1 MTYPNPGV
9 LKAAMGH
16 YLTESARTALEALEP
31 EEDVIEM
38 GPGKQMPAVGP
49 NQILDMP
56 LFTKIPFLP
65 GSNTMFYTTNLGE
78 KLYQPSATFDLS
90 DPYCK
95 VMAPKYKSLHDPHL
109 RAYYKRKDNLRRL
122 KKSGQITDKN
132 KVVCTLKEFNEYRQ
146 YLTSLKLE
154 FEKHY
159 MREQKMLEK
168 QVTKLQDT
176 HVLPEAAETSK
187 YRDWLLKEER
197 PTIQEQENVM
207 RNRYLEL
214 INQELEKLEQLAEEN
229 RRLSLAQD
237 DKKKQGLEKRKQLL
251 LRKKMEE
258 EWRKKEMTLLMKI
271 GDDVKREARIEEQ
284 RRKSKED
291 KLKRKQVMLEKKMA
305 HHLMKLQERF
315 QREGLLPSYKN
326 FPPSTLENQSLLDKK
341 EASIS
346 KESTEDISDPMELEK
361 TSVSLPDKESEF
373 SKGDVTVPE
382 SQVSLS
388 KRKSDAKSTPLAS
401 SELNTS
407 KFATS
412 PEQEAP
418 LEKDLHQKG
427 GLYLEPGESIPPQV
441 GSSKVSF
448 SSAKGVV
455 SVTSSAVSNNP
466 SANLGS
472 GMTGNNKDKFPTSA
486 SAACVSNDGG
496 TSVCGSVGCGSKTS
510 CCGSAGCGRKTSCC
524 GSAGCGSKTSC
535 CGSAGCGSKTSCSGS
550 ASCGSKTSC
559 SGSAGCGSKTSCCG
573 SAACGSKTCGSA
585 RCGSK
590 TCGLARCGSK
600 TSCCGSAGCGSKT
613 SCCGS
618 AGCGSKTSC
627 CGSAGCG
634 SKTSCCGSGCGAG
647 GSSSNSGKTA
657 CCGSAGCGSS
667 NGKAGGG
674 YDSSSSSKHG
684 TSSGTHKLL
693 FSSSGEHMAT
703 TSQDNEDSESSYS
716 AYLQRLL
723 STSDQSALRESLKGK
738 VSSSELNSIIQN
750 IMTWVVSAVTSI
762 LYPALTKFEERVRT
776 RVYTI
781 SEESVVS
788 SENSSSCTSCNED
801 LYEGYGSLPTFAT
814 RKVSFTNTSIKPT
827 TSSPSEFCSTSG
839 KPVSTSLLSS
849 KSSFTSFT
857 KSTHM
862 SLDSDIFKGKFKR
875 GKTAVFFSPSKH
887 SGLLS
892 TTASMRSS
900 KSDSHISQM
909 QKSSTDDPENVS
921 TSYYSKR
928 KYTVPN
934 RLHSKTETTMT
945 TDSEQLPFAG
955 GEHRPPND
963 STHQRET
970 IDVKDLK
977 SIFCDLKLPLAKV
990 TAMILDEIF
999 KKILGD
1005 LGCTACSVSISME
1018 VLLESIS
1025 DSLLGSHSAGP
1036 PVAGSVSRV
1045 ASFVA
1050 NDIVENVLSKLHSTA
1065 QKKYFET
1072 ISRDDFSTEWKAMC
1086 IAASEKYAASDPTF
1100 WRAQMPLSLESMLGI
1115 AEEIVQIIID
1125 KLKVFALSSQTK
1137 VSQFELFSKIKAIGI
1152 PLEQLYAAVPP
1163 HTVESEAANAIV
1175 KDTIRKIVSKTV
1187 VSSETNILRYVEE
1200 MIGSILS
1207 FIQRQMNP
1215 EGIIPTRESSVLLQ
1229 LINDVFNDLSTE
1241 KIRILSPTARS
1252 SSCPKMQRQLPSLE
1266 FSTAPETP
1274 TTAVTMTTLFT
1285 DEKNTRKPFPPV
1297 NVPGMV
1303 IYSEAELEEKEK
1315 RDQDGRLT
1323 VNKEHK
1329 ITYEGFGLEPRQRNR
1344 SRPKSAFQDDGEF
1357 LDKDVKVQSKHI
1369 EKTESS
1375 LDSLVQDA
1383 IFCSIESQQTTDPVL
1398 KTKQQRIAHEWTVE
1412 QAMKK
1417 IEEDFKGEEQLPIIE
1432 IVENLLK
1439 ETFQHV
1445 WAEQT
1450 IWPPTPPPSSLA
1462 HVSVCRQE
1470 AEGQPTSKEQ
1480 SEFTGQ
1486 ILISDTEVR
1495 AFAGDLVKTVFQI
1508 LSHAAQTDLQ
1518 GIRNRHSSLVF
1529 TDILPLNVP
1538 TEAGKG
1544 LPTVHFRVPEKSFD
1558 SEFPQEEAQSSTK
1571 PMHDPKH
1578 VSQPEHPS
1586 KSDLANDLVQTFI
1599 AKLESFVI
1607 SKVESQL
1614 CLDVQNLKMSIST
1627 DFSSA
1632 LQEEFKRI
1640 LANQR
1645 GSLPNCLEDIFNSY
1659 NNSILAAKEKPEQ
1672 AVTLSY
1678 TNLKSYASDVAKMI
1692 LKNLKHGLD
1701 KEVDQISTP
1710 PVIFSESIAASQ
1722 IVSMVL
1728 TIFAP
1733 HEHLSEA
1740 QSPLPHKESVLEKV
1754 FRKNPTYKRDLQTQ
1768 IQNTVETFLNE
1779 IYQTIML
1786 DMDSSGMGEL
1796 QVPKAADD
1804 STKQALSTPAV
1815 VKSDVSL
1822 ISNDLVDIVFED
1834 LSSGLAAALNM
1845 KGALSSQLQSLLY
1858 DFVQKTVEP
1867 LAQLTERGSKAGHKN
1882 RLPDLKRS
1890 KHQAPGLSK
1899 AEKTS
1904 GRKMGEFSAKQL
1916 PDIKDFSPEGIAKYL
1931 VDNVFLRLETF
1942 VEEKLESE
1950 LGMAAKQEKQS
1961 LFESGYVASSAQR
1974 ATEVK
1979 AGNHHDKAKL
1989 AVQDSQYNLR
1999 LCAEKLTC
2007 TIVKVIQKDLE
2018 REMLSCQ
2025 NLLPYEENASAN
2037 EIMNDLLKIIAVQIA
2052 LTENE
2057 IQKRVL
2063 KRIFAKQQ
2071 PGQHGSFPLLARVE
2085 DVLNQV
2091 TQRIMGDL
2099 GHLPSFNND
2108 SLFLNSES
2116 KSSAYN
2122 GMMDTVCQGN
2132 AGNVAGE
2139 IVDGILNKMY
2149 SVVVDTLFSCGASK
2163 LETSNSSSKK
2173 DSSNIQKITL
2183 AVSQLQPS
2191 PQSLS
2196 EELVQS
2202 VLNKI
2207 ACFAASNLE
2216 EVLPLSVQQ
2225 RWKVQSSFQYD
2236 IQAGSNTINRPRA
2249 ISDDSESSLLR
2260 GSLSKSDM
2268 TVYAKDV
2275 VSKVL
2280 GTIINEFK
2288 TEDYHRTIF
2297 QVNTLSSEQISKA
2310 SDLIHS
2316 VVQDLHTDDVQIS
2329 HMHQH
2334 TSLKRSQID
2343 GLPSTQMFFQFE
2355 LTTKDIHGKPK
2366 GLFYEDYACFLN
2378 QVLPKEGV
2386 LREIFEQQPLT
2397 DANINETLK
2406 MLQVAENIVS
2416 EVYMRTRDL
2425 EPSVCILKKTPGEL
2439 SERLFCYGFKRVDG
2453 PRLFHSDSQTEIG
2466 SVARDIVASV
2476 FENVHRCL
2484 LCSVPASPDKYSFLG
2499 RKDQAVPKGSA
2510 KILKHRFTQPEFPFY
2525 NVSLKSAMDTI
2536 DKIAKETVECIVLT
2550 LETFVAR
2557 HFKRD
2562 FKCNF
2567 LEIVKFPL
2575 ESLSF
2580 AQLTRSLDSLST
2592 HVANVAETTVE
2603 AFRNKLQGDTG
2614 KGTLPTLGSTH
2625 NFMDLSKLGGAVTRE
2640 CIETAI
2646 QQVQMLHSELNVYAN
2661 NAVSSILEIIKH
2673 TLDREL
2679 THKEV
2684 NLFSSSSESL
2694 VLSETISVMLDRCNE
2709 SLTEITSELMVEN
2722 LQLEMSGRAFAK
2734 DRALAQNQFKS
2745 PRVKTTSKM
2754 YRRID
2759 TGDSFPPINVPGM
2772 VIYSEEESEVQ
2783 EEVPSKFPS
2792 VFKYSECDAHIA
2804 PERQKCRSRPPRRR
2818 RQDRGQFKL
2827 DFLEEDWLPRQS
2839 SIPEGSILEKLFK
2852 KTADFE
2858 VTPRQTG
2865 MGHQNKAG
2873 LLPHHE
2879 SFARKYPYAI
2889 PESTCYS
2896 ALCPLKL
2903 GHTAETIVNT
2913 LLYEFGVENEPMVQS
2928 SHCEK
2933 FRHLSP
2939 LKEKSHLRSSGSSV
2953 FAEPKQKRQSLLNR
2967 WEIRLSDSS
2976 DKTMTE
2982 ESYLMLDSS
2991 SLLSKWESKQHI
3003 FKCKSPER
3011 HKDIELLAC
3020 AHVPDPCEI
3029 HLLANHIVLNVIK
3042 ELIIFQSRDALDE
3055 VSYRTSLPRWKQ
3067 EVIQSESKWLQDRIW
3082 RNTYLPSSRK
3092 QSSCLDLFWEP
3103 LTHAVLSNVLH
3114 RVSNPS
3120 ARHNMQERNECFER
3134 SLSMFCSVDACCP
3147 EHGLR
3152 GPKTSPMNIEE
3163 LAFHISEVIIN
3174 SLCER
3179 NILQESISRKGF
3191 QTRRSRNIFVP
3202 PLCLDDFDDIYHPLV
3217 KEVSSLLS
3225 LEIEMRSRY
3234 ASQGKIGDSL
3244 SQRHLIS
3251 SPRFS
3256 RASRGDCR
3264 GSSDVKRTSCL
3275 STMGQMALKNRR
3287 LNNVASNLDSF
3298 IRSLKTSES
3307 KNIVNKVLHII
3318 LDSLWPDQ
3326 SQNDFGGSFPDA
3338 RSQNMMPYQNSNR
3351 STKRQLLYSSMCPH
3365 AYKLSNDILNSNLGL
3380 SPKSVVLLDVVSEKL
3395 IRALLDKCL
3404 LTDHF
3409 TGTFAFDEFP
3419 ENEQLHDVR
3428 KCVCDD
3434 EVLPYSHKEMKAH
3447 EADSSTSLFTYDIKY
3462 TEEPWVET
3470 QSGVSS
3476 CESALDVL
3484 AHTLVKPVMTELSFS
3499 VEHPGQMKTYSKRTV
3514 EFPKQASRKGHGQAF
3529 NKKHARYGK
3538 NDMYSS
3544 SRGRKSEPRGSTPG
3558 RRQMRKSTR
3567 ERNRSVLEAAIQHRP
3582 AAPTSRSVAKKPLP
3596 TSCKKK
3602 SYRREIV
3609 VVTEHGDHHQLQPV
3623 FSAIYSA
3630 LFLEDIV
3637 SQLLIKIFSSLKSKY
3652 DQDSCINLH
3661 EMNTLFVNALMEE
3674 FKKAGVGVLER
3685 AEGKVYFPLVDS
3697 QTVSKIA
3704 DSILR
3709 EFGFQLAAE
3718 GDVGGD
3724 IEILAERAAEIIL
3737 TEILDYQLP
3746 PAVCRRLSQSA
3757 FRNVKPGSIIQRIE
3771 RCVCF
3776 PKVKRS
3782 RPPPPTYI
3790 TILSQKYLERIIN
3803 RLLTQLF
3810 PPAEGTT
3817 CNQDKR
3823 EMSEVDFNELC
3834 SYIIKQVMRS
3844 ISKHKIWVAKK
3855 DDRCCLHSEKEIQ
3868 NMVDS
3873 VYRNMLKK
3881 SGSQLSIQKDVE
3893 CRNAAFVD
3901 CMTSFIIQ
3909 EITKHHLQTF
3919 LSKDEDSLGN
3929 PDPEAL
3935 SENIVRTVLDSISEP
3950 SMSCTEVFP
3959 AKFLEEIVSRVLSK
3973 IFCVSV
3979 DKKKMTKG
3987 QPEIELGKVAK
3998 RMASSIN
4005 LQFGRASVTG
4015 VQKGEEQS
4023 LGAPLSDV
4031 MDDVVDSVYN
4041 NIVRER
4047 QMTPEDDFSRVRKN
4061 VIYENVKRLIE
4072 KGISDYLLHPLFS
4085 GDLSRVSP
4093 LLQEEV
4099 SDAIRDK
4106 EFHQDESWSP
4116 FSTLLSSGF
4125 LKDLITGLLRRI
4137 FPSTLPRDNSSPWN
4151 KKLFSETDLNKLSS
4165 ELLYDVRMKLLKHEI
4180 RVTKDTHPEQYEYS
4194 EEDIQNMTDSLC
4206 SKIIQKSGSLEA
4218 VQRDVK
4224 NKSNILIDRIAGFLV
4239 GDILQQHVQA
4249 FVSREE
4255 TSSWD
4260 RAAAGDSMGGL
4271 EIYRTAIKPLDLRE
4285 AIEGKKKSSPTSF
4298 LGNVISELLS
4308 KISDTLSDIPL
4319 SASGEN
4325 VEDAAVRLAKSVT
4338 KELAKAHFDV
4348 QEGPEEPLGSPP
4360 EDTNIA
4366 DQNSPYNDSTQS
4378 FLSKEYPEEERDGS
4392 PCQTATIKFEEAIDN
4407 LLQSAC
4413 PSSVLEANCLIQEN
4427 LMVDQCGPQMK
4438 SSASPYIT
4446 VLSYPVLEA
4455 IIDRL
4460 FAHIFPSSSNATTS
4474 SDNGEG
4480 PCGLELQDRIAQ
4492 VKMDIMAIILKQA
4505 IWTSTY
4511 GNEKETG
4518 ISEKAIEN
4526 MVESVY
4532 CDVLHEVLL
4541 QQPLPEDREILENL
4555 YVTQIACF
4563 IINEMF
4569 KLHLHSLTSA
4579 DAPSY
4584 VNHGAGNIPDSGVT
4598 IFPCRVLEKMLN
4610 QLLEKIFPNAESIAA
4625 YTGKHDDFS
4634 ETDFAEMAANLKGY
4648 VVTEIS
4654 AHEIKLENISERI
4667 PDMDQ
4672 ETEEDIANSVYNQI
4686 LQKYQSQGELQNTL
4700 MVQGNGT
4707 VHEIANFLIREILN
4721 FHLHPFLSS
4730 NDSSSECSKWQK
4742 ERKQFSQRIYS
4753 ALFLEDVVVAFFCK
4767 ILSSPNILAYS
4778 KDISLSEDEMRNLVI
4793 ELVNALVN
4801 EFKMSEVKV
4810 IQSAEE
4816 DVCLPQIGAEKVI
4829 QISNS
4834 IYEKLLQRFGSEFEI
4849 FKAFQKNSC
4858 MLAEK
4863 LAPIIIR
4870 DISGYQLLPLFTGD
4884 TSPYL
4889 FSFLEAETIVDRV
4902 ETLLPEPTSSGS
4914 VFGEMFVKIL
4924 RRIFPSW
4931 LPVSIS
4937 ASPDPA
4943 LSEGGKRSPPISH
4956 LKEEP
4961 SSDAGKSIQNIVQ
4974 NICKTV
4980 YVKSGSPNRK
4990 QETTAE
4996 ELMEPG
5002 FLSKTK
5008 QGYHSPRSK
5017 SPLRQSHPSSTLSS
5031 KTAGW
5036 TIHHV
5041 RLGEGEPQLMQ
5052 LENGVDTYSASF
5064 LKDIFSGLISKLL
5077 TSTASV
5083 CMLEKQGAEAEPSLK
5098 HLIESIL
5105 KEFAKS
5111 PVKVLQLP
5119 EGGQTFPDVE
5129 KTEIA
5134 KIIHASLCSILQD
5147 QRSGVPIC
5155 MDMANGH
5162 MLAEKLA
5169 SAIKK
5174 EILGYQIQE
5183 VQAKTFQDPASKP
5196 FEFGEMAKKVFTEV
5210 KKISTPS
5217 QIATPCPFLVSQ
5229 RFIHDVL
5236 AFLLSKILPLPT
5248 TLSTSTDTDQCAE
5261 FDFIHMKLLSKVMAE
5276 ISKNKNAEV
5285 KYLDRVQPNRVV
5297 SQTVASSIYN
5307 SLLPEFGS
5315 TSVVEKCIRTGCTI
5329 LLERIVDIV
5338 IKEISGNQMQTY
5350 FTEELNRQQEAIE
5363 AEKAHEDQYGASPE
5377 LSEGQTHLR
5386 SQLKGLSSLI
5396 LEEVAVKLLTKIFSS
5411 LPLDEVDTRSVAS
5424 MKEVA
5429 RKIINSLQILLS
5441 NNKLKVWQHDD
5452 SEDLA
5457 SEDSRTVGEVVNSV
5471 YTDILKHSNS
5481 ETSLYEDLTNS
5492 NEDFVNRVACF
5503 MVSEIS
5509 KHDFQPVSDLKE
5521 ELPSPSVI
5529 KLESEKIVKKFLSDI
5544 EAGKEMKK
5552 SSGTQIPVVPVAFLE
5567 EILSRFLT
5575 TILLAQYDLG
5585 IHEKK
5590 SLSKTDVNE
5599 IVGLLK
5605 TSVEKEMSKNKI
5617 NLVASDDQ
5625 PVLDPQYEETV
5636 NQVVHS
5642 VVNNVLEKSGSQKE
5656 LYNDMTTN
5664 QLIFPEQVASIIIN
5678 EISSCSLGKG
5688 ENSEN
5693 ETFSAL
5699 ELDRI
5704 VGKVIAQVSS
5714 HMELE
5719 EDMALLELSSM
5730 SEVRDESTPAS
5741 LLQSEELPVKIVPYI
5756 GHRPLKIDPDIISDH
5771 LAVLSIKTEPLEKLK
5786 KTCLSKTGVSLTEL
5800 RRASAS
5806 GKSLSNDLGVHTA
5819 PETNRRK
5826 ERRPSLDMAGRLGVR
5841 PKEAVCRNSFQSL
5854 TKPDIT
5860 KVELLK
5866 DVESKQDLIIRL
5878 VAHDI
5883 DNHNFPPRQALDDT
5897 ESDEEEQVLTEHR
5910 SFYFEVPAFHPQH
5923 ESTVISQSALHK
5935 PLTAKPSSWKR
5946 KRLPPSTLSSSND
5959 GGGLS
5964 TDKKDG
5970 ALLPSSS
5977 LVNHVHETVAS
5988 SPGSP
5993 LTETSQST
6001 PHKSLQPSVQSAQA
6015 TKSDEKDTSIEKA
6028 LVGMHLSRDTEETA
6042 AIEITS
6048 VYQDKNIDI
6057 PDCVSETH
6065 TEEEDGKV
6073 ISTTNPEGSVPPRQ
6087 RSSVFEKVSTALSR
6101 VFSRTSASNL
6111 TQSATVQEKSP
6122 GDQAP

>member
-16 YLTESARTALEALEP
+16 YLTESARTALEAMEP
-31 EEDVIEM
+31 EEDVIEL

-95 VMAPKYKSLHDPHL
+95 IMAPKYKSLHDPHL

-132 KVVCTLKEFNEYRQ
+132 KVVCSLKEFNEYRQ

-168 QVTKLQDT
+168 QVTKLQDS

-229 RRLSLAQD
+229 RLLALAQD

-284 RRKSKED
+284 RRKNKED
-291 KLKRKQVMLEKKMA
+291 KLKRKQVVLEKKMA
-305 HHLMKLQERF
+305 HHLMKLQDRF
-315 QREGLLPSYKN
+315 QKEGLLPP
-326 FPPSTLENQSLLDKK
+326 FFVTTALENQSLSHEKEGSFSKK
-341 EASIS
+341 SS
-346 KESTEDISDPMELEK
+346 EDVSDAMELEK
-361 TSVSLPDKESEF
+361 ISFSLPDKETEF
-373 SKGDVTVPE
+373 SKEDMTEPM
-382 SQVSLS
+382 SLVSLS
-388 KRKSDAKSTPLAS
+388 KGKSDVKSILLAS
-401 SELNTS
+401 SELNSS

-412 PEQEAP
+412 AEVSAMMVQHQSVAQLVAEARFPVLDQLAVEARLPVADQLAVEARLPVADQLAVEARLPVLDQSVAEAKFPVLDQLAAEARLPVADQPVAEARLPAVDQLDLGVGARLPVADQLGVGARLAAAVLAVDQEEVPVTVARPHAVDQLGVGAVMEKQVVVMIQVAAANMEQAVAP
-418 LEKDLHQKG
+418 
-427 GLYLEPGESIPPQV
+427 
-441 GSSKVSF
+441 
-448 SSAKGVV
+448 
-455 SVTSSAVSNNP
+455 TSSLS
-466 SANLGS
+466 
-472 GMTGNNKDKFPTSA
+472 
-486 SAACVSNDGG
+486 
-496 TSVCGSVGCGSKTS
+496 
-510 CCGSAGCGRKTSCC
+510 
-524 GSAGCGSKTSC
+524 
-535 CGSAGCGSKTSCSGS
+535 
-550 ASCGSKTSC
+550 
-559 SGSAGCGSKTSCCG
+559 
-573 SAACGSKTCGSA
+573 
-585 RCGSK
+585 
-590 TCGLARCGSK
+590 
-600 TSCCGSAGCGSKT
+600 
-613 SCCGS
+613 
-618 AGCGSKTSC
+618 
-627 CGSAGCG
+627 
-634 SKTSCCGSGCGAG
+634 
-647 GSSSNSGKTA
+647 
-657 CCGSAGCGSS
+657 
-667 NGKAGGG
+667 
-674 YDSSSSSKHG
+674 H
-684 TSSGTHKLL
+684 
-693 FSSSGEHMAT
+693 
-703 TSQDNEDSESSYS
+703 
-716 AYLQRLL
+716 LQV
-723 STSDQSALRESLKGK
+723 

-801 LYEGYGSLPTFAT
+801 LYEGYGGPPTFAT

-827 TSSPSEFCSTSG
+827 TSSPSEFHSTSG

-862 SLDSDIFKGKFKR
+862 SLDSDVFKGKFKR
-875 GKTAVFFSPSKH
+875 GKTAVYFSPSKH
-887 SGLLS
+887 NGLLS
-892 TTASMRSS
+892 TTPSMRSS

-921 TSYYSKR
+921 TSYHCKQ
-928 KYTVPN
+928 KYKVPKE
-934 RLHSKTETTMT
+934 LISKTETTTT
-945 TDSEQLPFAG
+945 TDTEQLPLAG
-955 GEHRPPND
+955 GEHRPSNC
-963 STHQRET
+963 STHQKET
-970 IDVKDLK
+970 FDVKDLK
-977 SIFCDLKLPLAKV
+977 SIFCELKLPLAKV
-990 TAMILDEIF
+990 TAMILDDIF

-1025 DSLLGSHSAGP
+1025 DSLLGSHSAEP
-1036 PVAGSVSRV
+1036 PVAGSISRV
-1045 ASFVA
+1045 ASFAA

-1086 IAASEKYAASDPTF
+1086 IAATEKRAVPDPTF
-1100 WRAQMPLSLESMLGI
+1100 WRAQMPLSFESVFGI

-1152 PLEQLYAAVPP
+1152 PLEQLYAAIPP

-1187 VSSETNILRYVEE
+1187 ASSETNILQYVEE

-1207 FIQRQMNP
+1207 YIQHQMSSDGN
-1215 EGIIPTRESSVLLQ
+1215 IPRRESSIVIQ

-1241 KIRILSPTARS
+1241 KLSLSPSARS
-1252 SSCPKMQRQLPSLE
+1252 SSCPKMRRQSPSRDI
-1266 FSTAPETP
+1266 STAPETP
-1274 TTAVTMTTLFT
+1274 ATAMTMTTLFT
-1285 DEKNTRKPFPPV
+1285 AEKNTRKPFPPI

-1315 RDQDGRLT
+1315 RNQDGRLR
-1323 VNKEHK
+1323 VNKEQK
-1329 ITYEGFGLEPRQRNR
+1329 ITYDGFGLESRQRSR

-1357 LDKDVKVQSKHI
+1357 LDKDVDVQLTHL

-1375 LDSLVQDA
+1375 LDNLVQDA
-1383 IFCSIESQQTTDPVL
+1383 IFCSIEGQQTTTFPTDPEL
-1398 KTKQQRIAHEWTVE
+1398 KTKQQTIAHEWTIE
-1412 QAMKK
+1412 QALKK
-1417 IEEDFKGEEQLPIIE
+1417 MEADFKGEEQLPIIE
-1432 IVENLLK
+1432 TVQNLLK

-1450 IWPPTPPPSSLA
+1450 ICPPTTPPPSLA
-1462 HVSVCRQE
+1462 HMSISRQQ
-1470 AEGQPTSKEQ
+1470 AEEQPTSKGQ

-1486 ILISDTEVR
+1486 ILISDMEVHG
-1495 AFAGDLVKTVFQI
+1495 FAGDLVKTVFQF
-1508 LSHAAQTDLQ
+1508 LSHAAQNDLQ
-1518 GIRNRHSSLVF
+1518 GIRNRPSSLIF

-1558 SEFPQEEAQSSTK
+1558 SGFPQEEMQSSTK
-1571 PMHDPKH
+1571 PIYDPKH
-1578 VSQPEHPS
+1578 ISQTEHPS

-1614 CLDVQNLKMSIST
+1614 CLDVQNLKMSISS

-1640 LANQR
+1640 LANQHD
-1645 GSLPNCLEDIFNSY
+1645 SLPNCLEDIFNSY

-1672 AVTLSY
+1672 AVSLSY
-1678 TNLKSYASDVAKMI
+1678 SNLKSYASDVARMI
-1692 LKNLKHGLD
+1692 LKNIKHGLD
-1701 KEVDQISTP
+1701 KEVDKISTP
-1710 PVIFSESIAASQ
+1710 PVIFSESIAATQ
-1722 IVSMVL
+1722 IISMVL

-1733 HEHLSEA
+1733 HEHRSEA
-1740 QSPLPHKESVLEKV
+1740 QTPLSRKESVLEKV
-1754 FRKNPTYKRDLQTQ
+1754 FRKNPTYKRDLQSQ
-1768 IQNTVETFLNE
+1768 IQNTVETFLSE

-1786 DMDSSGMGEL
+1786 DMDGSGMGQL
-1796 QVPKAADD
+1796 QVPKTADD
-1804 STKQALSTPAV
+1804 STKKALPTPAV
-1815 VKSDVSL
+1815 VKSDASL
-1822 ISNDLVDIVFED
+1822 VSNDLVDIVFED

-1845 KGALSSQLQSLLY
+1845 KGALSSRLQSLLY

-1867 LAQLTERGSKAGHKN
+1867 LTQLTERRSKAGHKS
-1882 RLPDLKRS
+1882 RFPDLKKS

-1899 AEKTS
+1899 AENAS
-1904 GRKMGEFSAKQL
+1904 GRKMGEFTAKQL

-1942 VEEKLESE
+1942 VEDKLESE

-1961 LFESGYVASSAQR
+1961 LFESGYATSSAQR

-1979 AGNHHDKAKL
+1979 AGNCHDKAKL

-2007 TIVKVIQKDLE
+2007 TILKVIQKDLE

-2063 KRIFAKQQ
+2063 KRIFKKQQ
-2071 PGQHGSFPLLARVE
+2071 PGQHGSLPLLARVE

-2091 TQRIMGDL
+2091 TQRIVEDL

-2108 SLFLNSES
+2108 SIFLSSES

-2122 GMMDTVCQGN
+2122 GMMDTVSQVN

-2149 SVVVDTLFSCGASK
+2149 SVVVDTLFTSGVSK
-2163 LETSNSSSKK
+2163 LETNNSSSNK

-2207 ACFAASNLE
+2207 SCFAASNLE

-2225 RWKVQSSFQYD
+2225 RWKYD
-2236 IQAGSNTINRPRA
+2236 MQAGSNTINKPSA

-2260 GSLSKSDM
+2260 ETLSKSDL

-2280 GTIINEFK
+2280 GTIIDEFK
-2288 TEDYHRTIF
+2288 TEDYHRTVHR
-2297 QVNTLSSEQISKA
+2297 VNTLSSEQISKA

-2316 VVQDLHTDDVQIS
+2316 VVQDLNTDDVQIT
-2329 HMHQH
+2329 HMHKH
-2334 TSLKRSQID
+2334 TSLKRSQTD

-2355 LTTKDIHGKPK
+2355 MTTKDIHGKPK

-2378 QVLPKEGV
+2378 QVLPKEGI

-2439 SERLFCYGFKRVDG
+2439 NERLFCYGFKSVDG
-2453 PRLFHSDSQTEIG
+2453 PRLFHSDSQTEVG

-2476 FENVHRCL
+2476 FENVYRCL
-2484 LCSVPASPDKYSFLG
+2484 LCSVPASPEKYSFLG
-2499 RKDQAVPKGSA
+2499 RKDQTVPKGSA
-2510 KILKHRFTQPEFPFY
+2510 KIPKHRFTQSEFPFY

-2575 ESLSF
+2575 ESLCF

-2625 NFMDLSKLGGAVTRE
+2625 NFLDFTKLGGAVTRE

-2745 PRVKTTSKM
+2745 PRVKTISKM
-2754 YRRID
+2754 YRRVD
-2759 TGDSFPPINVPGM
+2759 MRDSFPPINVPGM

-2792 VFKYSECDAHIA
+2792 VFKYSEWDAHVA

-2858 VTPRQTG
+2858 ATPRQTG
-2865 MGHQNKAG
+2865 MGHQKKAS

-2879 SFARKYPYAI
+2879 SFARKCPYAI

-2896 ALCPLKL
+2896 AFCPLKL

-2928 SHCEK
+2928 SCCEK

-2939 LKEKSHLRSSGSSV
+2939 LKEKSHLRSSASLV

-2967 WEIRLSDSS
+2967 WKIRLSDSS
-2976 DKTMTE
+2976 EKTMTE

-3011 HKDIELLAC
+3011 HKDLELLAC

-3042 ELIIFQSRDALDE
+3042 ELIIFQSRDA
-3055 VSYRTSLPRWKQ
+3055 
-3067 EVIQSESKWLQDRIW
+3067 
-3082 RNTYLPSSRK
+3082 
-3092 QSSCLDLFWEP
+3092 
-3103 LTHAVLSNVLH
+3103 
-3114 RVSNPS
+3114 
-3120 ARHNMQERNECFER
+3120 
-3134 SLSMFCSVDACCP
+3134 CCP

-3152 GPKTSPMNIEE
+3152 GPNTPPMNIEE

-3191 QTRRSRNIFVP
+3191 QTRRSRKIFVP
-3202 PLCLDDFDDIYHPLV
+3202 PLCLADFDDVYHPLV
-3217 KEVSSLLS
+3217 KEVSNLLS

-3264 GSSDVKRTSCL
+3264 GPSDVKRTSCL
-3275 STMGQMALKNRR
+3275 STMGQIGLKNRR

-3307 KNIVNKVLHII
+3307 KNIVNKVLNII

-3326 SQNDFGGSFPDA
+3326 SQNDFGMSFPDA
-3338 RSQNMMPYQNSNR
+3338 RSQNMMPYQNANR
-3351 STKRQLLYSSMCPH
+3351 STKKQLLYSSMCPH
-3365 AYKLSNDILNSNLGL
+3365 AYKLSNDVLNSNLGL

-3419 ENEQLHDVR
+3419 ENEQLRDVR

-3462 TEEPWVET
+3462 TEEPWVEA

-3499 VEHPGQMKTYSKRTV
+3499 IEHPGQMKTYSKKTV
-3514 EFPKQASRKGHGQAF
+3514 EFTKPASRKGHAQAF
-3529 NKKHARYGK
+3529 NKKHAHYGK
-3538 NDMYSS
+3538 SEMYSS
-3544 SRGRKSEPRGSTPG
+3544 SRGRRSESRGSPPG
-3558 RRQMRKSTR
+3558 RRQMRKSPR
-3567 ERNRSVLEAAIQHRP
+3567 ERNRSILEAAVQHRP
-3582 AAPTSRSVAKKPLP
+3582 AAPTGRPAAKKPLS

-3602 SYRREIV
+3602 SYKRE
-3609 VVTEHGDHHQLQPV
+3609 VVTVTDHGDHHQLQPV
-3623 FSAIYSA
+3623 FSAIYSTQ
-3630 LFLEDIV
+3630 FLEDIV
-3637 SQLLIKIFSSLKSKY
+3637 SQLLIKIFSSLQNKY

-3674 FKKAGVGVLER
+3674 FKKAGVGVLQR
-3685 AEGKVYFPLVDS
+3685 AEEKAYFPLVDS

-3718 GDVGGD
+3718 GDMGRD
-3724 IEILAERAAEIIL
+3724 IDILAERAAEIIL

-3746 PAVCRRLSQSA
+3746 PVAYRRLPQSA
-3757 FRNVKPGSIIQRIE
+3757 FRYVKPGPIIQKIE

-3782 RPPPPTYI
+3782 RPPPPAYI
-3790 TILSQKYLERIIN
+3790 TVLSQKYLERVIN

-3810 PPAEGTT
+3810 PPTEGTT

-3823 EMSEVDFNELC
+3823 EMSEVDFDELC
-3834 SYIIKQVMRS
+3834 SYIIKHVMRS

-3873 VYRNMLKK
+3873 VYRNMLKM
-3881 SGSQLSIQKDVE
+3881 SGSQFSIQKDVE
-3893 CRNAAFVD
+3893 CRNTDFVD

-3909 EITKHHLQTF
+3909 EVTNHHLQTF
-3919 LSKDEDSLGN
+3919 LSKDEDPLRN

-3973 IFCVSV
+3973 IFCVSG
-3979 DKKKMTKG
+3979 DKKKMTRGK
-3987 QPEIELGKVAK
+3987 PEIEFGKVAK
-3998 RMASSIN
+3998 KMASSIS

-4023 LGAPLSDV
+4023 LGASLSDV
-4031 MDDVVDSVYN
+4031 MDDVIDSVYN

-4047 QMTPEDDFSRVRKN
+4047 QRTSGGDFSHLRKN

-4072 KGISDYLLHPLFS
+4072 KGISDHLLHPLFS
-4085 GDLSRVSP
+4085 GDLSRP
-4093 LLQEEV
+4093 LPVLQEEV
-4099 SDAIRDK
+4099 SEEVSDAVRDK
-4106 EFHQDESWSP
+4106 GFHEDDSWSP

-4125 LKDLITGLLRRI
+4125 LKDLITGLLNRI
-4137 FPSTLPRDNSSPWN
+4137 FPSTPSRDTSPWN
-4151 KKLFSETDLNKLSS
+4151 KKLLSESDLNKLSNQ
-4165 ELLYDVRMKLLKHEI
+4165 LLYDVRMKLLKHEI
-4180 RVTKDTHPEQYEYS
+4180 RVTKDTHPEHYEYS
-4194 EEDIQNMTDSLC
+4194 EEDVQNMTDSLC

-4239 GDILQQHVQA
+4239 GDILQQHVQP
-4249 FVSREE
+4249 FVSRQE
-4255 TSSWD
+4255 TSGWD

-4285 AIEGKKKSSPTSF
+4285 AIEGKQKSSPPSF
-4298 LGNVISELLS
+4298 LGDIISELLS
-4308 KISDTLSDIPL
+4308 KISDTLSDI
-4319 SASGEN
+4319 SASASREE

-4338 KELAKAHFDV
+4338 KELAKGHFNV

-4360 EDTNIA
+4360 EDTNIV
-4366 DQNSPYNDSTQS
+4366 DQNSPYKDSTQS
-4378 FLSKEYPEEERDGS
+4378 FLSKKDPEDEKDAS
-4392 PCQTATIKFEEAIDN
+4392 PCQTATIKFEEAVDH

-4427 LMVDQCGPQMK
+4427 LMVDQYGPQIEP
-4438 SSASPYIT
+4438 SLSPYIT

-4460 FAHIFPSSSNATTS
+4460 FSHIFPSSSNTAAS
-4474 SDNGEG
+4474 SDKGKG
-4480 PCGLELQDRIAQ
+4480 PFGFESQDIIAQ
-4492 VKMDIMAIILKQA
+4492 VKMDIMVIILKQA

-4518 ISEKAIEN
+4518 ISEEAIEN

-4541 QQPLPEDREILENL
+4541 QQPFPEDREILRNL

-4563 IINEMF
+4563 IIHEMF
-4569 KLHLHSLTSA
+4569 KHHLQSLTSE
-4579 DAPSY
+4579 DPPSY
-4584 VNHGAGNIPDSGVT
+4584 INHGVRNIPDSGVT
-4598 IFPCRVLEKMLN
+4598 VFPCRVLENMLN
-4610 QLLEKIFPNAESIAA
+4610 QLLEKIFSNPESFAA
-4625 YTGKHDDFS
+4625 YIGKLDDDFS
-4634 ETDFAEMAANLKGY
+4634 ETDFTEMAANLKDY
-4648 VVTEIS
+4648 IVTEIT
-4654 AHEIKLENISERI
+4654 AHEVRLENVSERI

-4672 ETEEDIANSVYNQI
+4672 ETEEDIATSVYNQI
-4686 LQKYQSQGELQNTL
+4686 LQKYQSQDELQNTL
-4700 MVQGNGT
+4700 IAQGNGT
-4707 VHEIANFLIREILN
+4707 VREIAQLLIREILN
-4721 FHLHPFLSS
+4721 FHLHPFLST
-4730 NDSSSECSKWQK
+4730 NDSSSEYSKWQK
-4742 ERKQFSQRIYS
+4742 ERQQFSQRIYS

-4778 KDISLSEDEMRNLVI
+4778 KDIHLSEDEMRNIVI

-4801 EFKMSEVKV
+4801 EFKMSEIKV
-4810 IQSAEE
+4810 IQGAEE

-4829 QISNS
+4829 EISNS
-4834 IYEKLLQRFGSEFEI
+4834 IYEKLLQQFGTEFEI
-4849 FKAFQKNSC
+4849 FKAFQKNIC

-4870 DISGYQLLPLFTGD
+4870 DISGYQLLPMFTGD
-4884 TSPYL
+4884 TSSYL

-4902 ETLLPEPTSSGS
+4902 ETLLPEPASSGS

-4924 RRIFPSW
+4924 HRIFPSW
-4931 LPVSIS
+4931 LPDSTP
-4937 ASPDPA
+4937 ASPDPIV
-4943 LSEGGKRSPPISH
+4943 SEEGKRSPPVSY

-4990 QETTAE
+4990 QESTAE
-4996 ELMEPG
+4996 ELMEAG

-5017 SPLRQSHPSSTLSS
+5017 SPLRQSHLSSALSS

-5052 LENGVDTYSASF
+5052 LENGGDTYSASF
-5064 LKDIFSGLISKLL
+5064 LKDIFSGLISRLL

-5083 CMLEKQGAEAEPSLK
+5083 CLLEKQGAEAEPSLK

-5119 EGGQTFPDVE
+5119 EGGQTFPNVE

-5134 KIIHASLCSILQD
+5134 KIIHAALCSILQD

-5155 MDMANGH
+5155 MDKENGH
-5162 MLAEKLA
+5162 MLAEKLVR
-5169 SAIKK
+5169 AIKK

-5248 TLSTSTDTDQCAE
+5248 KYSTSSDTEDQCAE
-5261 FDFIHMKLLSKVMAE
+5261 FDFIHMKLLSNVMAE
-5276 ISKNKNAEV
+5276 ISKNNNAEV

-5297 SQTVASSIYN
+5297 SQTVANSIYN

-5315 TSVVEKCIRTGCTI
+5315 TSIVEKCIRTGCTI

-5350 FTEELNRQQEAIE
+5350 FTEELNRQQQAIE
-5363 AEKAHEDQYGASPE
+5363 AEKALEDQYGIGPE
-5377 LSEGQTHLR
+5377 PSEGQTPLR
-5386 SQLKGLSSLI
+5386 SHLKGLSSLI
-5396 LEEVAVKLLTKIFSS
+5396 LEEVAVKLLTKIFNS
-5411 LPLDEVDTRSVAS
+5411 LPLDEVDTKSVAS

-5429 RKIINSLQILLS
+5429 RKIINSLQCLLS
-5441 NNKLKVWQHDD
+5441 NGKLNVWQQDD

-5457 SEDSRTVGEVVNSV
+5457 SEDSRTVGEVVDSV
-5471 YTDILKHSNS
+5471 YSDILKHSNS

-5509 KHDFQPVSDLKE
+5509 KRDFQPVFDSRA
-5521 ELPSPSVI
+5521 ELLSPSVI
-5529 KLESEKIVKKFLSDI
+5529 KLESEKIVKKFLSDM
-5544 EAGKEMKK
+5544 EAGKEIKK
-5552 SSGTQIPVVPVAFLE
+5552 SSETQIPVVPVAFLE

-5585 IHEKK
+5585 IHKKK
-5590 SLSKTDVNE
+5590 SLSKTNVNE

-5605 TSVEKEMSKNKI
+5605 TSVEKEMTKNKI
-5617 NLVASDDQ
+5617 NLVASDNQ

-5636 NQVVHS
+5636 KQVVHS

-5664 QLIFPEQVASIIIN
+5664 QVIFPEQVASIIIN
-5678 EISSCSLGKG
+5678 EISSCSLGNSLH
-5688 ENSEN
+5688 ENSDN
-5693 ETFSAL
+5693 ETLSAL

-5704 VGKVIAQVSS
+5704 VSKVIAQVGS

-5719 EDMALLELSSM
+5719 EETSLLELSGL
-5730 SEVRDESTPAS
+5730 SELRDKSTPS
-5741 LLQSEELPVKIVPYI
+5741 ILLQSEELPLKIVPYI
-5756 GHRPLKIDPDIISDH
+5756 GHKPLKIDPDIISDH

-5786 KTCLSKTGVSLTEL
+5786 KTCLSKMGVSLTEL

-5806 GKSLSNDLGVHTA
+5806 GKSLSSELGGHPL
-5819 PETNRRK
+5819 PEANKRK

-5841 PKEAVCRNSFQSL
+5841 PREPVCRNSFQSL

-5860 KVELLK
+5860 RVELLK

-5883 DNHNFPPRQALDDT
+5883 DSHNYPPRQALDDT
-5897 ESDEEEQVLTEHR
+5897 DSDEEEQVLKEHK
-5910 SFYFEVPAFHPQH
+5910 SFFFEAPAFHPQH
-5923 ESTVISQSALHK
+5923 ESTVTSQHSLHK
-5935 PLTAKPSSWKR
+5935 SLTAKASSWKMS
-5946 KRLPPSTLSSSND
+5946 RLPSSTLSSTS
-5959 GGGLS
+5959 GGSGLPR
-5964 TDKKDG
+5964 DKKDDS
-5970 ALLPSSS
+5970 LFTSLP
-5977 LVNHVHETVAS
+5977 LANHVHEAVAS

-5993 LTETSQST
+5993 LTETGQST
-6001 PHKSLQPSVQSAQA
+6001 PSKSLQPSVQSAQA
-6015 TKSDEKDTSIEKA
+6015 TKSDEKDASIEKA
-6028 LVGMHLSRDTEETA
+6028 VVGMHLSRDTEETA
-6042 AIEITS
+6042 AVEITS
-6048 VYQDKNIDI
+6048 VYHDKNSHV
-6057 PDCVSETH
+6057 PDSVSEAQ

-6073 ISTTNPEGSVPPRQ
+6073 IATTSPGGSIPPRQ

-6111 TQSATVQEKSP
+6111 TQSASGQEKPP
-6122 GDQAP
+6122 GD